1 MTQAQDDQ
9 PATTTDDRII
19 NATISL
25 ISSRSL
31 GAITMSQVAEHAGV
45 ARQTLYN
52 HYSDIDSIVAAAID
66 RHNNESVALLT
77 SALSVAQTPTEKF
90 EQMARHFAMVGAH
103 AGQALELGSGTSSE
117 VRQALDKYKH
127 AIEEIINDTIE
138 EGQQT
143 GDFRP
148 DLAPDTD
155 AVLIRSILDGI
166 HELAAATP
174 ERASDIAASGA
185 RTLRAAL
192 H

>member
-1 MTQAQDDQ
+1 MTQAQDSQ
-9 PATTTDDRII
+9 PATTDDRII

-25 ISSRSL
+25 IGSDGL

-52 HYSDIDSIVAAAID
+52 HYSDIDSIVAAAVD
-66 RHNNESVALLT
+66 RHNNESLALLT
-77 SALSVAQTPTEKF
+77 SALSVAQTPTEKL

-103 AGQALELGSGTSSE
+103 AGQALEVGSGTSSE
-117 VRQALDKYKH
+117 VRHAVDKYKH
-127 AIEEIINDTIE
+127 AIERIIQDIIE

-148 DLAPDTD
+148 DVAMDTD
-155 AVLIRSILDGI
+155 AVLIRSILNGI
-166 HELAAATP
+166 YELAAAAP
-174 ERASDIAASGA
+174 EKASDIAASGA
-185 RTLRAAL
+185 RMLRAAL